1 MRITNRTGKAL
12 YLKYRD
18 DISLLSISNKPIEKS
33 YYLGNEEGAHIPIR
47 KDIRLM
53 IEPMNRDE
61 VFGIDLIKDEIEI
74 YSETNGL
81 ILIVPDNKVIIDV
94 RE

>member
-1 MRITNRTGKAL
+1 
-12 YLKYRD
+12 
-18 DISLLSISNKPIEKS
+18 
-33 YYLGNEEGAHIPIR
+33 
-47 KDIRLM
+47 M

-81 ILIVPDNKVIIDV
+81 ILIVPDNMVIIDV